1 MSSVMRWSVDART
14 PLRLLDVAKLP
25 PGAAVLAEDGALLPP
40 GLAAVERF
48 APPPPGGHPIG
59 CACCM
64 PRSQAAV
71 ALDRLFLA
79 RTRGT
84 IPWFDEVIA
93 VAHTPAG
100 EATIRAALEDSV
112 VGSRFRFR
120 EEA

>member
-1 MSSVMRWSVDART
+1 MRWSLDART
-14 PLRLLDVAKLP
+14 PLRLLDAAAPP
-25 PGAAVLAEDGALLPP
+25 PGATVLAEDGAALPA

-59 CACCM
+59 CACCA
-64 PRSQAAV
+64 PRGQAAV

-79 RTRGT
+79 RVRGS

-100 EATIRAALEDSV
+100 QATILAALDDSV
-112 VGSRFRFR
+112 VGSRFRLR
-120 EEA
+120 EE